1 MKSKVINRIAS
12 ASAMVGLFCFA
23 LVSSGAGIWLL
34 LSPTQYQA
42 KVMVINGM
50 PSDQQGQGYGMP
62 GPADPVYFE
71 IIRSPLV
78 LSNVVN
84 SLNLNV
90 EWGKKYGDGSPL
102 KTTTVI
108 EMLQRRMNFQA
119 EHNFE
124 LIAISVKSERPDEAA
139 RLANTIA
146 DDYCEFQTKQFQ
158 AEKQE
163 IKARQ
168 ENLEQLGKQLNL
180 PNPEPAE
187 DLLKS
192 KYPSY
197 FRAKQELQEI
207 MSFHKSAAA
216 EIDDDKLDMPIPYTS
231 KVEVVERAVPP
242 SSPNYPNRLL
252 GIILL
257 ACGLA
262 SVASGFYLLSFS
274 DPVNR
279 SKS

>member
-1 MKSKVINRIAS
+1 MKLKIILCLAIIIG
-12 ASAMVGLFCFA
+12 M
-23 LVSSGAGIWLL
+23 VSSGAGLWLL
-34 LSPTQYQA
+34 SISTQYRA
-42 KVMVINGM
+42 KVTIINSL
-50 PSDQQGQGYGMP
+50 PSDQQGQGYGKP

-124 LIAISVKSERPDEAA
+124 LIAISVNSESPNEAA

-146 DDYCEFQTKQFQ
+146 DTYCVFQTKRFQ
-158 AEKQE
+158 TEKQE

-168 ENLEQLGKQLNL
+168 EKLERLGKQLNL

-187 DLLKS
+187 ELIKS
-192 KYPSY
+192 NYPSY
-197 FRAKQELQEI
+197 FQAKQELQEI
-207 MSFHKSAAA
+207 MRLHKMAAA
-216 EIDDDKLDMPIPYTS
+216 EIDDDKLDMPIPHTS
-231 KVEVVERAVPP
+231 IVGIEERAVPP
-242 SSPNYPNRLL
+242 TSPIGQNHLL
-252 GIILL
+252 GTVLL
-257 ACGLA
+257 ICGL
-262 SVASGFYLLSFS
+262 VGFVLGFYLSS
-274 DPVNR
+274 AAK
-279 SKS
+279 KS